1 MPLPLIALAIS
12 LASKFA
18 PSLIGKLTKSD
29 KAEQVAEKVIGF
41 AKAVTGQDNPE
52 DAVKTIEA
60 NPELALQFQRD
71 LHDYELELA
80 KLEYAD
86 AAGGREVI
94 KTALLSDDP
103 IVRRARPM
111 MMILLGKTCVVY
123 AFYAPLA
130 VVAAQSVGID
140 TIAFMTMIKWIGGFL
155 FGSFSTSF
163 TGYTVARSVDKNIAT
178 KGEAGIGSAFK
189 MISKLG
195 NFVAGSK

>member
-1 MPLPLIALAIS
+1 MLPLIPIALK
-12 LASKFA
+12 LASMFA
-18 PSLIGKLTKSD
+18 PSLIGKLTESD
-29 KAEQVAEKVIGF
+29 KAEEVAEKVIGF
-41 AKAVTGQDNPE
+41 AKAITGQNDPE
-52 DAVKTIEA
+52 KAAKAIETD
-60 NPELALQFQRD
+60 PELALQFQRD
-71 LHDYELELA
+71 LHAYELGLA
-80 KLEYAD
+80 KLEYED

-103 IVRRARPM
+103 IVRRARPS
-111 MMILLGKTCVVY
+111 MMILLGKACVVY

-140 TIAFMTMIKWIGGFL
+140 TVAFMTVIKWIGGFL

-178 KGEAGIGSAFK
+178 KGEAGVGSAFK

-195 NFVAGSK
+195 NLVAGSK